1 MGLDTVELV
10 MAFEESFGIPFSDEA
25 AATLRTPGD
34 VIDYVVKEL
43 HARGTAPTRSLV
55 AEIVRLR
62 TLEHLG
68 IKPKDY
74 REDARFVEDFGA
86 D

>member
-10 MAFEESFGIPFSDEA
+10 MAFEESFGFPFSDEA
-25 AATLRTPGD
+25 AARLRTPGD

-43 HARGTAPTRSLV
+43 NARGNAPTRSLV

-62 TLEHLG
+62 TLQQLG
-68 IKPKDY
+68 IKPKNY